1 MGSKLWD
8 KRFGGFDGDYLN
20 AVLPT
25 KDNGFILAGESL
37 SGVGGDKTQPCYGG
51 ADYWIVKVDSMGN
64 KEWDKDYGGG
74 SIDFITMTLD
84 NGYLLSGKT
93 GANISAFK
101 SENNLG
107 LCQTWM
113 VKTDSTGN
121 KQLDKT
127 ALTNGT
133 DAHGNWAIQTNDG
146 CYVMASLTNANIGGD
161 KTQLSWGIDGDS
173 TDDYWM
179 VKFCVYPTAV
189 DEIATEL
196 QFNVYPNPF
205 TNELDITIA
214 QQNLH
219 QATFTITNLLGQTIY
234 TQNETN
240 LSTSYTK
247 MLDLS
252 YLANGVY
259 WVSVVV
265 DGERITKEVIKS
277 GP

>member
-1 MGSKLWD
+1 
-8 KRFGGFDGDYLN
+8 
-20 AVLPT
+20 
-25 KDNGFILAGESL
+25 
-37 SGVGGDKTQPCYGG
+37 
-51 ADYWIVKVDSMGN
+51 
-64 KEWDKDYGGG
+64 
-74 SIDFITMTLD
+74 
-84 NGYLLSGKT
+84 
-93 GANISAFK
+93 
-101 SENNLG
+101 
-107 LCQTWM
+107 
-113 VKTDSTGN
+113 
-121 KQLDKT
+121 
-127 ALTNGT
+127 
-133 DAHGNWAIQTNDG
+133 
-146 CYVMASLTNANIGGD
+146 
-161 KTQLSWGIDGDS
+161 
-173 TDDYWM
+173 M